1 MAGGT
6 IPGVMDMTGR
16 IKVKIFDGKLVFI
29 TGGSSGIGLATAR
42 LLAQEGAD
50 VVIFARGRER
60 LEEALREIEKAKRR
74 AGQRAAWKQMDVT
87 DHRQVV
93 QILEEAVREFGPPD
107 VLVNCAGRAYPN
119 YFENIP
125 YEQFDETMKVH
136 AYGAW
141 NTVSALY
148 PHMKEK
154 GGYIVNTSSVLGFM
168 GIFGYTD
175 YAASKF
181 AVVGFSEALRS
192 EARRYGIGVSVLC
205 PPDTDT
211 PGFAVEN
218 LTKPPETRAI
228 SEGGGLLQPEE
239 VAEALLKGMRKGA
252 FLIGPGSAGMLYR
265 VKRFFPW
272 LVDLFS
278 ERAIRKAARE
288 KPV

>member
-1 MAGGT
+1 MG
-6 IPGVMDMTGR
+6 GR
-16 IKVKIFDGKLVFI
+16 IRVRGFDGKLVFI

-42 LLAQEGAD
+42 LLAREGAD

-60 LEEALREIEKAKRR
+60 LENALAEMERDRKRE
-74 AGQRAAWKQMDVT
+74 GQRLACRQLDVT
-87 DHRQVV
+87 DHHQVTRV
-93 QILEEAVREFGPPD
+93 MEEAVREFGTPD
-107 VLVNCAGRAYPN
+107 ILINCAGRAYPN
-119 YFENIP
+119 YFENIG

-136 AYGAW
+136 IYGAW

-148 PHMKEK
+148 ARMKER

-181 AVVGFSEALRS
+181 AVIGFSEALRS
-192 EARRYGIGVSVLC
+192 EAKRHGIGVSVLC

-218 LTKPPETRAI
+218 LTKPPETKAI

-239 VAEALLKGMRKGA
+239 VAEALLRGMRKGS

-265 VKRFFPW
+265 LKRFFPW

-278 ERAIRKAARE
+278 ERAIRKVTKE
-288 KPV
+288 K

>member
-1 MAGGT
+1 M
-6 IPGVMDMTGR
+6 GVAGR
-16 IKVKIFDGKLVFI
+16 IRVEGFDGRLVFI
-29 TGGSSGIGLATAR
+29 TGGSSGIGLAAAR
-42 LLAQEGAD
+42 LLAREGAD

-60 LEEALREIEKAKRR
+60 LESAVAEMEKERRRE
-74 AGQRAAWKQMDVT
+74 GQRLAWRQLDVT
-87 DHRQVV
+87 DHDQVIRV
-93 QILEEAVREFGPPD
+93 MEEAVREYGAPD
-107 VLVNCAGRAYPN
+107 ILINCAGRAYPN
-119 YFENIP
+119 YFENIT
-125 YEQFDETMKVH
+125 YQQFDETMKVH

-141 NTVSALY
+141 NTVSALF
-148 PHMKEK
+148 PHMKER

-228 SEGGGLLQPEE
+228 SEGGGLMQPEE
-239 VAEALLKGMRKGA
+239 VAEALIRGMRKGE
-252 FLIGPGSAGMLYR
+252 FIIGPGSAKMIYR
-265 VKRFFPW
+265 LKRFFPW
-272 LVDLFS
+272 LVDLVT
-278 ERAIRKAARE
+278 ERGIRKARKNTE
-288 KPV
+288 MFSKLGC

>member
-1 MAGGT
+1 MAG
-6 IPGVMDMTGR
+6 R
-16 IKVKIFDGKLVFI
+16 IRVASFEGKMVYI

-42 LLAQEGAD
+42 LLVREGAD

-60 LEEALREIEKAKRR
+60 LEAALAEMEKERRRE
-74 AGQRAAWKQMDVT
+74 GQRLAWKQLDVT
-87 DHRQVV
+87 DHQQVV
-93 QILEEAVREFGPPD
+93 RVMEEAVREFGAPD
-107 VLVNCAGRAYPN
+107 ILINCAGRAYPN
-119 YFENIP
+119 YFENIT

-141 NTVSALY
+141 NTVSTLY
-148 PHMKEK
+148 PRMKVR

-181 AVVGFSEALRS
+181 AVVGFSEALRG
-192 EARRYGIGVSVLC
+192 EARRHGIGVSVLC

-228 SEGGGLLQPEE
+228 SEGGGLLRPEE
-239 VAEALLKGMRKGA
+239 VAEALLRGMRRGS
-252 FLIGPGSAGMLYR
+252 FIIGPGSAGMLYR

-278 ERAIRKAARE
+278 ERAIRKAARG
-288 KPV
+288 KSG

>member
-1 MAGGT
+1 MAGRVRVRG
-6 IPGVMDMTGR
+6 
-16 IKVKIFDGKLVFI
+16 FDGKLVFI
-29 TGGSSGIGLATAR
+29 TGGSSGIGLAAAR
-42 LLAQEGAD
+42 LLAREGAD
-50 VVIFARGRER
+50 VVIFARGKER

-87 DHRQVV
+87 DHRQVMEV
-93 QILEEAVREFGPPD
+93 LEETVREFGPPD
-107 VLVNCAGRAYPN
+107 VLINCAGRAYPN
-119 YFENIP
+119 YFENIT

-192 EARRYGIGVSVLC
+192 EARRHGIGVSVLC

-228 SEGGGLLQPEE
+228 SEGGGLLQPGE
-239 VAEALLKGMRKGA
+239 VAEALLRGMKKGV

-272 LVDLFS
+272 LVDFFS
-278 ERAIRKAARE
+278 ERAIRKAA
-288 KPV
+288 KGKSG